1 MLGGIFVTHVLLIAA
16 AVFAFLVALF
26 ALQNSEIVRV
36 GFMGWKFETSL
47 VLVILGSALLGFL
60 TALFLGMIMQIKLR
74 FQLYKARQQIRL
86 LEEKTVAESVPQKL
100 PAGLDSTEEQMEKA
114 LDKTP

>member
-1 MLGGIFVTHVLLIAA
+1 MTHILLIAA

-74 FQLYKARQQIRL
+74 FQLYKARQQIRV
-86 LEEKTVAESVPQKL
+86 LEQNAVADVITDAAQEKL
-100 PAGLDSTEEQMEKA
+100 PAGLDSTSEKTDKA
-114 LDKTP
+114 LDKPS

>member
-1 MLGGIFVTHVLLIAA
+1 MTHILLIAA

-74 FQLYKARQQIRL
+74 FQLYKAKQQIRL
-86 LEEKTVAESVPQKL
+86 LEQKAVTDVVPEKLPEKL
-100 PAGLDSTEEQMEKA
+100 PAGLDSTGEKTDKA
-114 LDKTP
+114 LDKPS

>member
-1 MLGGIFVTHVLLIAA
+1 MTHVLLLAA
-16 AVFAFLVALF
+16 AIFAFLVALF

-74 FQLYKARQQIRL
+74 FQLYKARQHIRL
-86 LEEKTVAESVPQKL
+86 MDEKVVVDVVPGKL
-100 PAGLDSTEEQMEKA
+100 SAGLDSTGGKLEKA

>member
-1 MLGGIFVTHVLLIAA
+1 MTHVLLIAA

-36 GFMGWKFETSL
+36 GFIGWKFETSL

-60 TALFLGMIMQIKLR
+60 TALFLGIIMQIKLR
-74 FQLYKARQQIRL
+74 FQLYKAKQQIRL
-86 LEEKTVAESVPQKL
+86 LEQNAVADVVTDVVPEKL
-100 PAGLDSTEEQMEKA
+100 PAGMESTGEKTDSA
-114 LDKTP
+114 LDKSP

>member
-1 MLGGIFVTHVLLIAA
+1 MTHVLLIAA

-36 GFMGWKFETSL
+36 GFIGWKFETSL
-47 VLVILGSALLGFL
+47 VLVILGSALLGFFI
-60 TALFLGMIMQIKLR
+60 ALFLGMIMQIKLR

-86 LEEKTVAESVPQKL
+86 MAEKAVTEVTPDKL
-100 PAGLDSTEEQMEKA
+100 PTGQDPAIEL
-114 LDKTP
+114 LDKKP

>member
-1 MLGGIFVTHVLLIAA
+1 VTHVLLIAA
-16 AVFAFLVALF
+16 AIFAFLVALF

-86 LEEKTVAESVPQKL
+86 MDEKVVVDVVPGKL
-100 PAGLDSTEEQMEKA
+100 SAGLDSTAEKLKKA

>member
-1 MLGGIFVTHVLLIAA
+1 M
-16 AVFAFLVALF
+16 
-26 ALQNSEIVRV
+26 QNSEIVRV
-36 GFMGWKFETSL
+36 GFVGWKFETSL

-86 LEEKTVAESVPQKL
+86 MEEKAMAIVVPEQL
-100 PAGLDSTEEQMEKA
+100 PAGLDRTGEKMEKA

>member
-1 MLGGIFVTHVLLIAA
+1 MTHVLLISA

-36 GFMGWKFETSL
+36 GFLGWNFETSL

-86 LEEKTVAESVPQKL
+86 MEQNAVANEITDAAPEKL
-100 PAGLDSTEEQMEKA
+100 PAGLDSTGEKLDKA
-114 LDKTP
+114 LDKPS

>member
-1 MLGGIFVTHVLLIAA
+1 MTHVLLISA

-36 GFMGWKFETSL
+36 GFLGWNFETSL

-86 LEEKTVAESVPQKL
+86 MEEKALTDVVPEKL
-100 PAGLDSTEEQMEKA
+100 PAGLDSAGEKTDKA

>member
-1 MLGGIFVTHVLLIAA
+1 MTHVLLIAA

-36 GFMGWKFETSL
+36 GFIGWKFETSL

-60 TALFLGMIMQIKLR
+60 TALFLGIIMQIKLR
-74 FQLYKARQQIRL
+74 FQLYKAKQQIRL
-86 LEEKTVAESVPQKL
+86 LKQNAVADVVTDVVPEKL
-100 PAGLDSTEEQMEKA
+100 PAGMESTGENTDKA

>member
-1 MLGGIFVTHVLLIAA
+1 MTHVLLIAA

-36 GFMGWKFETSL
+36 GFIGWKFETSL

-60 TALFLGMIMQIKLR
+60 TALFLGIIMQIKLR
-74 FQLYKARQQIRL
+74 FQLYKAKQQIRL
-86 LEEKTVAESVPQKL
+86 LEQNAVADVVTDVVPEKL
-100 PAGLDSTEEQMEKA
+100 PAGMESTGEKTDKA

>member
-1 MLGGIFVTHVLLIAA
+1 MTHVLLISA

-36 GFMGWKFETSL
+36 GFLGWNFETSL

-86 LEEKTVAESVPQKL
+86 MEQNAVADVVPEKLPEKL
-100 PAGLDSTEEQMEKA
+100 PAGLDSTGEKTDKA
-114 LDKTP
+114 LDKPS

>member
-1 MLGGIFVTHVLLIAA
+1 MTHVLLIAA

-86 LEEKTVAESVPQKL
+86 MGEKAMANVVLEPL
-100 PAGLDSTEEQMEKA
+100 PAGLDRTDEKMEKA

>member
-1 MLGGIFVTHVLLIAA
+1 MTHVLLITA

-86 LEEKTVAESVPQKL
+86 MEEKSVANVVPEQL
-100 PAGLDSTEEQMEKA
+100 PAGLDRTDEKMEKA
-114 LDKTP
+114 LDKMP

>member
-1 MLGGIFVTHVLLIAA
+1 MTHVLLIAA
-16 AVFAFLVALF
+16 AVFAFLVAVF

-60 TALFLGMIMQIKLR
+60 TAMFLGMLMQIKLR
-74 FQLYKARQQIRL
+74 FQLYKAKQQIRL
-86 LEEKTVAESVPQKL
+86 LEQNAVADVVADVVAEKL
-100 PAGLDSTEEQMEKA
+100 PTGLDRTGAKLDKA
-114 LDKTP
+114 LDKSP